1 MKERMENRKVLGIIL
16 GLAGTITLILYG
28 KSLIN
33 ATNASLGNLLVFVN
47 AVSYGFY
54 LIIVKKLMDKY
65 NAFTFVKWIYTFG
78 FLMVLPFGWGEFQA
92 IDFAN
97 LPTDIFWK
105 IGFVVVFSTFLTY
118 LLNLVSMRELKPT
131 TVAVFIYLQP
141 LFATIFAVSL
151 GKDDLSLV
159 KLISA
164 VLIDLNTRMPSV
176 FREME
181 LGLRNQISQR
191 LERGKVD
198 FSLYVEVTGEETT
211 SKINVPIIKGYIN
224 QMKAVIPTADETEL
238 MKMAVRMPD
247 ALKTERDEID
257 ENEWKQIQTV
267 IDEALENI
275 ANFRK
280 DEGASLEKEFQLRI
294 GNINNLMNEAVS
306 YDAERVETVK
316 TRLRTALDEIKV
328 NVDEN
333 RFEQELIFYL
343 EKYDITEEK
352 VRLGNH
358 LNYFLETLNGT
369 EANGRKLGFITQE
382 MGREINTMGSKSNH
396 TEMQKLVVM
405 MKDELEKIKEQ
416 VLNVL

>member
-1 MKERMENRKVLGIIL
+1 MIQSMTGFGKASLQLPTKK
-16 GLAGTITLILYG
+16 ITVEI
-28 KSLIN
+28 KSLN
-33 ATNASLGNLLVFVN
+33 SKGL
-47 AVSYGFY
+47 
-54 LIIVKKLMDKY
+54 
-65 NAFTFVKWIYTFG
+65 
-78 FLMVLPFGWGEFQA
+78 
-92 IDFAN
+92 
-97 LPTDIFWK
+97 
-105 IGFVVVFSTFLTY
+105 
-118 LLNLVSMRELKPT
+118 
-131 TVAVFIYLQP
+131 
-141 LFATIFAVSL
+141 
-151 GKDDLSLV
+151 
-159 KLISA
+159 
-164 VLIDLNTRMPSV
+164 DLNTRMPSV
-176 FREME
+176 FSEME

-211 SKINVPIIKGYIN
+211 SKINVPIVNGYMN
-224 QMKAVIPTADETEL
+224 QMKAVLPNADETEL
-238 MKMAVRMPD
+238 LKMAVRMPD

-257 ENEWKQIQTV
+257 ANEWKQIQSV

-294 GNINNLMNEAVS
+294 ANINNLMTEAVS

-316 TRLRTALDEIKV
+316 TRLRTALDELKV

-358 LNYFLETLNGT
+358 LNYFLDTLNGM

>member
-1 MKERMENRKVLGIIL
+1 MTGFGKASLQLPTKK
-16 GLAGTITLILYG
+16 ITVEI
-28 KSLIN
+28 KSLN
-33 ATNASLGNLLVFVN
+33 SKGL
-47 AVSYGFY
+47 
-54 LIIVKKLMDKY
+54 
-65 NAFTFVKWIYTFG
+65 
-78 FLMVLPFGWGEFQA
+78 
-92 IDFAN
+92 
-97 LPTDIFWK
+97 
-105 IGFVVVFSTFLTY
+105 
-118 LLNLVSMRELKPT
+118 
-131 TVAVFIYLQP
+131 
-141 LFATIFAVSL
+141 
-151 GKDDLSLV
+151 
-159 KLISA
+159 
-164 VLIDLNTRMPSV
+164 DLNTRMPSV

-211 SKINVPIIKGYIN
+211 SKINVPIVKGYIN
-224 QMKAVIPTADETEL
+224 QMKAVIPNADETEL

-294 GNINNLMNEAVS
+294 SNINNLMNEAVS

-316 TRLRTALDEIKV
+316 TRLRTALDELKV

-358 LNYFLETLNGT
+358 LSYFLETLNGT

>member
-1 MKERMENRKVLGIIL
+1 MIQSMTGFGKASLQLPTKK
-16 GLAGTITLILYG
+16 ITVEI
-28 KSLIN
+28 KSLN
-33 ATNASLGNLLVFVN
+33 SKGL
-47 AVSYGFY
+47 
-54 LIIVKKLMDKY
+54 
-65 NAFTFVKWIYTFG
+65 
-78 FLMVLPFGWGEFQA
+78 
-92 IDFAN
+92 
-97 LPTDIFWK
+97 
-105 IGFVVVFSTFLTY
+105 
-118 LLNLVSMRELKPT
+118 
-131 TVAVFIYLQP
+131 
-141 LFATIFAVSL
+141 
-151 GKDDLSLV
+151 
-159 KLISA
+159 
-164 VLIDLNTRMPSV
+164 DLNTRMPSV

-181 LGLRNQISQR
+181 LGLRNQLSQR
-191 LERGKVD
+191 LERGKID
-198 FSLYVEVTGEETT
+198 FSLYVEVTGEETS
-211 SKINVPIIKGYIN
+211 SKINVPIVKGYIA
-224 QMKAVIPTADETEL
+224 QMKAVIPNADETEL

-267 IDEALENI
+267 IDEAIENI
-275 ANFRK
+275 AQFRK
-280 DEGASLEKEFQLRI
+280 DEGVSLEKEFLHRI
-294 GNINNLMNEAVS
+294 ANIMTLMNNAVA

-316 TRLRTALDEIKV
+316 TRLRTALDELKE

-352 VRLGNH
+352 VRLENH
-358 LNYFLETLNGT
+358 LNYFIETLAGT

>member
-1 MKERMENRKVLGIIL
+1 MIQSMTGFGKASLQLPTKK
-16 GLAGTITLILYG
+16 ITVEI
-28 KSLIN
+28 KSLN
-33 ATNASLGNLLVFVN
+33 SKGL
-47 AVSYGFY
+47 
-54 LIIVKKLMDKY
+54 
-65 NAFTFVKWIYTFG
+65 
-78 FLMVLPFGWGEFQA
+78 
-92 IDFAN
+92 
-97 LPTDIFWK
+97 
-105 IGFVVVFSTFLTY
+105 
-118 LLNLVSMRELKPT
+118 
-131 TVAVFIYLQP
+131 
-141 LFATIFAVSL
+141 
-151 GKDDLSLV
+151 
-159 KLISA
+159 
-164 VLIDLNTRMPSV
+164 DLNTRMPSV

-211 SKINVPIIKGYIN
+211 SKINVPIVKGYIN

-294 GNINNLMNEAVS
+294 SNINNLMNEAVS
-306 YDAERVETVK
+306 YDSERVETVK
-316 TRLRTALDEIKV
+316 TRLRTALDELKV

-358 LNYFLETLNGT
+358 LSYFLETLNGT

>member
-1 MKERMENRKVLGIIL
+1 MTGFGKASLQLPTKK
-16 GLAGTITLILYG
+16 ITVEI
-28 KSLIN
+28 KSLN
-33 ATNASLGNLLVFVN
+33 SKGL
-47 AVSYGFY
+47 
-54 LIIVKKLMDKY
+54 
-65 NAFTFVKWIYTFG
+65 
-78 FLMVLPFGWGEFQA
+78 
-92 IDFAN
+92 
-97 LPTDIFWK
+97 
-105 IGFVVVFSTFLTY
+105 
-118 LLNLVSMRELKPT
+118 
-131 TVAVFIYLQP
+131 
-141 LFATIFAVSL
+141 
-151 GKDDLSLV
+151 
-159 KLISA
+159 
-164 VLIDLNTRMPSV
+164 DLNTRMPSV

-181 LGLRNQISQR
+181 LGLRNQISQC

-198 FSLYVEVTGEETT
+198 FSLYVEVTGEETS
-211 SKINVPIIKGYIN
+211 SKINVPIVNGYMN
-224 QMKAVIPTADETEL
+224 QMKAVLPNADETEL
-238 MKMAVRMPD
+238 LKMAVRMPD

-257 ENEWKQIQTV
+257 ANEWKQIQTV

-294 GNINNLMNEAVS
+294 SNINNLMNEAVS

-316 TRLRTALDEIKV
+316 TRLRTALDELKV

-358 LNYFLETLNGT
+358 LNYFIETLNGT

>member
-1 MKERMENRKVLGIIL
+1 MIHSMTGFGKASLQLPTKK
-16 GLAGTITLILYG
+16 ITVEI
-28 KSLIN
+28 KSLN
-33 ATNASLGNLLVFVN
+33 SKGL
-47 AVSYGFY
+47 
-54 LIIVKKLMDKY
+54 
-65 NAFTFVKWIYTFG
+65 
-78 FLMVLPFGWGEFQA
+78 
-92 IDFAN
+92 
-97 LPTDIFWK
+97 
-105 IGFVVVFSTFLTY
+105 
-118 LLNLVSMRELKPT
+118 
-131 TVAVFIYLQP
+131 
-141 LFATIFAVSL
+141 
-151 GKDDLSLV
+151 
-159 KLISA
+159 
-164 VLIDLNTRMPSV
+164 DLNTRMPSV

-211 SKINVPIIKGYIN
+211 SKINVPIVKGYIN
-224 QMKAVIPTADETEL
+224 QMKAVIPNADETEL

-267 IDEALENI
+267 INEALENI

-294 GNINNLMNEAVS
+294 ANIHNLMNEAVS

-316 TRLRTALDEIKV
+316 TRLRTALDELKI